1 MWTEFLISNL
11 KLHIDVSITKRNY
24 LWQIT
29 LLTVLIGGIGG
40 WAYYSVF
47 PHHYFG
53 GYPLI
58 PIFFLTFGVFMINMV
73 ESCRHRMPGRMLQ
86 IYLLMRVMRLLASII
101 VMLVYCVAVR
111 EEAKEFLLTFI
122 VNYLIYLIYDSWFF
136 FTFEANRKLKKK
148 KRKENETLRNIL
160 TGALLV
166 LGALSPAVVQADS
179 IPVTQDG
186 LVAELDSMAQ
196 RDDVT
201 PAEQEKN
208 TVDVKEIVFGHIGDS
223 YEWHITAFGE
233 TQVIIPLP
241 VILYSSTT
249 GWHAFLSS
257 RLEENGG
264 SYEGFSIAPEGSKY
278 EGKLVEYDDAGNEV
292 RPWDISIT
300 KVTLALLINS
310 VLLLVIILS
319 VAQWY
324 RKHPQGSAA
333 PGGFI
338 GFMEMFIMMVNDDII
353 KSCVGPKYRK
363 FAPYLLTAFFF
374 IFINNLMGLIP
385 IFPGGANVTGN
396 IAITMVLAVCTFLAV
411 NIFGTKAYW
420 KDIFWPDVPWWLKVP
435 VPMMPFIEF
444 FGIFTKPFALMIR
457 LFANMLAGHMAMLVL
472 TCLIFISASMGPA
485 LNGTL
490 TVASVL
496 FNIFMNALE
505 LLVAFIQ
512 AYVFTML
519 SAVFI
524 GLAQEE
530 HKEKAEEKVMK

>member
-1 MWTEFLISNL
+1 M
-11 KLHIDVSITKRNY
+11 K
-24 LWQIT
+24 Q
-29 LLTVLIGGIGG
+29 
-40 WAYYSVF
+40 
-47 PHHYFG
+47 
-53 GYPLI
+53 
-58 PIFFLTFGVFMINMV
+58 
-73 ESCRHRMPGRMLQ
+73 
-86 IYLLMRVMRLLASII
+86 
-101 VMLVYCVAVR
+101 
-111 EEAKEFLLTFI
+111 
-122 VNYLIYLIYDSWFF
+122 
-136 FTFEANRKLKKK
+136 
-148 KRKENETLRNIL
+148 LRNIL
-160 TGALLV
+160 TGVLLAC
-166 LGALSPAVVQADS
+166 GLSLPAVSMQADS
-179 IPVTQDG
+179 IPAAQNG

-201 PAEQEKN
+201 PAEQEEN

-223 YEWHITAFGE
+223 YEWHITDFGE
-233 TQVIIPLP
+233 TKVIIPLP
-241 VILYSSTT
+241 VIVYSGTT
-249 GWHAFLSS
+249 GWHVFLSS

-264 SYEGFSIAPEGSKY
+264 CYEGLSIAPEGSKY
-278 EGKLVEYDDAGNEV
+278 EGKLVEHDAAGNEV

-310 VLLLVIILS
+310 VLLIVIVLS
-319 VAQWY
+319 VARWY
-324 RKHPQGSAA
+324 RRHPQDSAA
-333 PGGFI
+333 PGGFV
-338 GFMEMFIMMVNDDII
+338 GFMEMFIMMVNDDVI

-385 IFPGGANVTGN
+385 VFPGGANVTGN
-396 IAITMVLAVCTFLAV
+396 IAITMVLAVCTFFAV
-411 NIFGTKAYW
+411 NIFGTKTYW

-485 LNGTL
+485 LNGSL

-496 FNIFMNALE
+496 FNIFMNGLE

-530 HKEKAEEKVMK
+530 HTEKAGEKKAVK

>member
-1 MWTEFLISNL
+1 M
-11 KLHIDVSITKRNY
+11 K
-24 LWQIT
+24 Q
-29 LLTVLIGGIGG
+29 
-40 WAYYSVF
+40 
-47 PHHYFG
+47 
-53 GYPLI
+53 
-58 PIFFLTFGVFMINMV
+58 
-73 ESCRHRMPGRMLQ
+73 
-86 IYLLMRVMRLLASII
+86 
-101 VMLVYCVAVR
+101 
-111 EEAKEFLLTFI
+111 
-122 VNYLIYLIYDSWFF
+122 
-136 FTFEANRKLKKK
+136 
-148 KRKENETLRNIL
+148 LRNIL
-160 TGALLV
+160 TGILLMFGLLLPVNV
-166 LGALSPAVVQADS
+166 LADS
-179 IPVTQDG
+179 IPATEGVEAD
-186 LVAELDSMAQ
+186 LDSIA
-196 RDDVT
+196 RRANVT
-201 PAEQEKN
+201 PAEQQEN

-223 YEWHITAFGE
+223 YEWHITTWGK
-233 TQVIIPLP
+233 THVTIPLP
-241 VILYSSTT
+241 VIVYSSTT
-249 GWHAFLSS
+249 GWHVFLSS

-264 SYEGFSIAPEGSKY
+264 SYEGLSIAPAGSKY
-278 EGKLVEYDDAGNEV
+278 EGKLVEHDAAGNEI
-292 RPWDISIT
+292 RPIDISIT
-300 KVTLALLINS
+300 KVTLSLLINS
-310 VLLLVIILS
+310 VLLLVIVLG

-333 PGGFI
+333 PGGFV

-353 KSCVGPKYRK
+353 KSCVGPKYHK

-385 IFPGGANVTGN
+385 VFPGGANVTGN
-396 IAITMVLAVCTFLAV
+396 IAITMILALCTFVAV
-411 NIFGTKAYW
+411 NLFGTKTYW

-530 HKEKAEEKVMK
+530 HKEEKKKEVVIEK

>member
-1 MWTEFLISNL
+1 M
-11 KLHIDVSITKRNY
+11 KQLHNIM
-24 LWQIT
+24 
-29 LLTVLIGGIGG
+29 
-40 WAYYSVF
+40 A
-47 PHHYFG
+47 
-53 GYPLI
+53 PLI
-58 PIFFLTFGVFMINMV
+58 LFCLMMV
-73 ESCRHRMPGRMLQ
+73 SGLPGFAQ
-86 IYLLMRVMRLLASII
+86 EQGEVTSQVQDVITP
-101 VMLVYCVAVR
+101 
-111 EEAKEFLLTFI
+111 KE
-122 VNYLIYLIYDSWFF
+122 
-136 FTFEANRKLKKK
+136 
-148 KRKENETLRNIL
+148 
-160 TGALLV
+160 
-166 LGALSPAVVQADS
+166 
-179 IPVTQDG
+179 
-186 LVAELDSMAQ
+186 
-196 RDDVT
+196 
-201 PAEQEKN
+201 EQEN

-223 YEWHITAFGE
+223 YEWHITTWGK
-233 TQVIIPLP
+233 THITIPLP
-241 VILYSSTT
+241 IIVYSSTT
-249 GWHAFLSS
+249 GWHTFLSS
-257 RLEENGG
+257 RLAENGG
-264 SYEGFSIAPEGSKY
+264 TYEGFSVAPEGSKY
-278 EGKLVEYDDAGNEV
+278 EGKLVEYNAAGEQV

-300 KVTLALLINS
+300 KVTFALLFNS
-310 VLLLVIILS
+310 VLLLVIVLS

-324 RKHPQGSAA
+324 RKRPQGALA

-353 KSCVGPKYRK
+353 KSCVGPNYRK

-374 IFINNLMGLIP
+374 IFVNNIMGLIP
-385 IFPGGANVTGN
+385 FFPGGANVTGN
-396 IAITMVLAVCTFLAV
+396 IAITMVLAICTFLAV
-411 NIFGTKAYW
+411 NIFGTKHYW

-524 GLAQEE
+524 GLAQEGAKVSE
-530 HKEKAEEKVMK
+530 GGRKIKEN

>member
-1 MWTEFLISNL
+1 M
-11 KLHIDVSITKRNY
+11 KQLHNIM
-24 LWQIT
+24 
-29 LLTVLIGGIGG
+29 
-40 WAYYSVF
+40 A
-47 PHHYFG
+47 
-53 GYPLI
+53 PLI
-58 PIFFLTFGVFMINMV
+58 LFCLMMV
-73 ESCRHRMPGRMLQ
+73 SGLPGFAQ
-86 IYLLMRVMRLLASII
+86 EQGEVTSQVQDVITP
-101 VMLVYCVAVR
+101 
-111 EEAKEFLLTFI
+111 KE
-122 VNYLIYLIYDSWFF
+122 
-136 FTFEANRKLKKK
+136 
-148 KRKENETLRNIL
+148 
-160 TGALLV
+160 
-166 LGALSPAVVQADS
+166 
-179 IPVTQDG
+179 
-186 LVAELDSMAQ
+186 
-196 RDDVT
+196 
-201 PAEQEKN
+201 EQEN

-223 YEWHITAFGE
+223 YEWHITTWGK
-233 TQVIIPLP
+233 THITIPLP
-241 VILYSSTT
+241 IIVYSNST
-249 GWHAFLSS
+249 GWHVFLSS

-264 SYEGFSIAPEGSKY
+264 TYEGLSIAPEGSKY
-278 EGKLVEYDDAGNEV
+278 EGKLVEYNAAGEQA

-300 KVTLALLINS
+300 KVTFALLFNS
-310 VLLLVIILS
+310 VLLLVIVLS
-319 VAQWY
+319 VAHWY
-324 RKHPQGSAA
+324 RKRPQGAKA
-333 PGGFI
+333 PGGFV

-353 KSCVGPKYRK
+353 KSCVGPNYRK

-374 IFINNLMGLIP
+374 IFINNMMGLIP
-385 IFPGGANVTGN
+385 FFPGGANVTGN

-411 NIFGTKAYW
+411 NIFGTKHYW

-524 GLAQEE
+524 GLAQEGA
-530 HKEKAEEKVMK
+530 KVKAEEK

>member
-1 MWTEFLISNL
+1 MKQF
-11 KLHIDVSITKRNY
+11 
-24 LWQIT
+24 
-29 LLTVLIGGIGG
+29 
-40 WAYYSVF
+40 
-47 PHHYFG
+47 
-53 GYPLI
+53 
-58 PIFFLTFGVFMINMV
+58 
-73 ESCRHRMPGRMLQ
+73 
-86 IYLLMRVMRLLASII
+86 
-101 VMLVYCVAVR
+101 
-111 EEAKEFLLTFI
+111 
-122 VNYLIYLIYDSWFF
+122 
-136 FTFEANRKLKKK
+136 
-148 KRKENETLRNIL
+148 RNIL
-160 TGALLV
+160 TGILLMFGLLLPV
-166 LGALSPAVVQADS
+166 SIQADS
-179 IPVTQDG
+179 IPAASEGVGTD
-186 LVAELDSMAQ
+186 LDSIAQ
-196 RDDVT
+196 RDNVT
-201 PAEQEKN
+201 PAEQQEN

-223 YEWHITAFGE
+223 YEWHITTWGK
-233 TQVIIPLP
+233 TNVVIPLP
-241 VILYSSTT
+241 IIVFSKTT
-249 GWHAFLSS
+249 GWHVFLSS

-264 SYEGFSIAPEGSKY
+264 NYEGLSIAPVGSKY
-278 EGKLVEYDDAGNEV
+278 EGKLVERDAAGNEI
-292 RPWDISIT
+292 RPVDISIT
-300 KVTLALLINS
+300 KVTLSLLINS
-310 VLLLVIILS
+310 VLLLVIVLG

-324 RKHPQGSAA
+324 RKHPQGTAA
-333 PGGFI
+333 PDGFV

-353 KSCVGPKYRK
+353 KSCVGPKYHK

-385 IFPGGANVTGN
+385 VFPGGANVTGN
-396 IAITMVLAVCTFLAV
+396 IAITMVLALCTFVAV
-411 NIFGTKAYW
+411 NLFGTKTYW

-530 HKEKAEEKVMK
+530 HKEEKKKEVIIEK